1 MSVLKMHIVGKYK
14 IYFWELSKQA
24 KKVSL
29 WQSFWAR
36 FLVSTK

>member
-24 KKVSL
+24 KKVSVNENYSSYL
-29 WQSFWAR
+29 II
-36 FLVSTK
+36 